1 MNEEPLNTLVM
12 ERGVLWL
19 EPDSSNMQ
27 ILALR
32 SPEPVE
38 VSLTGLRGAFKYQLT
53 RLVCLLQNIKC
64 FSTCSCGFL
73 P

>member
-64 FSTCSCGFL
+64 FPTCS
-73 P
+73 